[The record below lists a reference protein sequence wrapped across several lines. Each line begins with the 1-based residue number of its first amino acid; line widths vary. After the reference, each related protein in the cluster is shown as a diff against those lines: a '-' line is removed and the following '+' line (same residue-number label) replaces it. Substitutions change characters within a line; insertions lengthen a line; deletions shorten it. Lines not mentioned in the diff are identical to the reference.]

1 MINDDEATF
10 GYYMIGVF
18 DVLGQSRKLRKK
30 IEMPLNE
37 DPDERQRIVDN
48 LKDTV
53 GVVIGFRRLFKKFFE
68 EAAQRTGRADLLP
81 TPQRGVVARLG
92 ANC

>member
-30 IEMPLNE
+30 IEIPLCQH
-37 DPDERQRIVDN
+37 R
-48 LKDTV
+48 
-53 GVVIGFRRLFKKFFE
+53 
-68 EAAQRTGRADLLP
+68 
-81 TPQRGVVARLG
+81 
-92 ANC
+92 

>member
-18 DVLGQSRKLRKK
+18 DVLGQSRKLRKQ

-53 GVVIGFRRLFKKFFE
+53 GVV
-68 EAAQRTGRADLLP
+68 LP
-81 TPQRGVVARLG
+81 QLSVGGCRVTRSCARV
-92 ANC
+92 